1 METRNFEEFA
11 RGQFKNAGYSQL
23 VHGISLTTGIGS
35 EKISFQ
41 GNVVVGF
48 FSL

>member
-1 METRNFEEFA
+1 M

-23 VHGISLTTGIGS
+23 VYGISLTTEIGS
-35 EKISFQ
+35 EKDKFSRKC
-41 GNVVVGF
+41 GNGDF